1 MTTPTYE
8 ISLILPDPHDPRPR
22 SIQVSAAYIDNEKDL
37 GNAQKAAIRALP
49 PGGVWTGRAIQIK
62 RLPDKPAA

>member
-1 MTTPTYE
+1 MTTTTYE

-37 GNAQKAAIRALP
+37 SAAQKAAIRALP

-62 RLPDKPAA
+62 RLADKPTA